1 MYSSS
6 LFLNSMGST
15 ETRYSVDQTI
25 VDQFHTNRCGEAP
38 RENGLNDHGK
48 FQAELQRSMR
58 EATERALSC
67 NQLADATTLPED
79 LTAEERRTLIHT
91 LQTLYL
97 YFTFTSADLK
107 ELQKLSPTIT
117 RAALNS
123 GYCGARDG
131 RRYPHV
137 FTFHSEAPLPNRNFA
152 IGILMYD
159 KGGHSYECTDGNTLA

>member
-6 LFLNSMGST
+6 LFLNAMGST

-25 VDQFHTNRCGEAP
+25 VDQFHTSRGGYVP
-38 RENGLNDHGK
+38 REHDPNDHGK
-48 FQAELQRSMR
+48 FQTELQRSMR

-97 YFTFTSADLK
+97 YFTFTSTDLQ

-123 GYCGARDG
+123 GYCGTRDG
-131 RRYPHV
+131 RIYPHV
-137 FTFHSEAPLPNRNFA
+137 FTFHTEAPLPNQNFA

-159 KGGHSYECTDGNTLA
+159 KGEHSYECTDGNMLA